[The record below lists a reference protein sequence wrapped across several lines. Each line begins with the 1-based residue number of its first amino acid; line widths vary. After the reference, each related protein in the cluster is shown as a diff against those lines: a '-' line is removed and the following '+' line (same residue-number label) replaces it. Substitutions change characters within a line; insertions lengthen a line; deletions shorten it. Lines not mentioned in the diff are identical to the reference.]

1 MRDTFLIKNNDP
13 SFDQY
18 FIAMKKRKN
27 MIQMSG
33 ITNTLAE
40 SRSGVIKGKRPTARD
55 GHSGAVDGDKMYIF
69 GGDRH
74 HMPFNDLYC
83 LDLTNIK

>member
-1 MRDTFLIKNNDP
+1 
-13 SFDQY
+13 
-18 FIAMKKRKN
+18 
-27 MIQMSG
+27 MSG
-33 ITNTLAE
+33 ISNQYSE

-55 GHSGAVDGDKMYIF
+55 GHSGIVDDDKMYIF

-83 LDLTNIK
+83 LDLKSIS